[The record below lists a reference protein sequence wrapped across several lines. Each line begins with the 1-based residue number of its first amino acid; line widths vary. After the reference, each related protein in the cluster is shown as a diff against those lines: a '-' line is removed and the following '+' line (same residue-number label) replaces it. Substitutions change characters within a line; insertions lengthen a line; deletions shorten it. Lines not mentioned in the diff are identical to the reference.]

1 MCIFFSAT
9 SGTLVYQPEV
19 DFSYHYG
26 AEIPSIQVIPCCVSC
41 QKWFVFATIAD
52 IAKAFDMKILVDEMH
67 EYGSEMLK
75 SQGFEA
81 YSARELRETHNISSD
96 YSILKYAQENKMFFI
111 TSDKESGAGCTEQ
124 GIPHLFLD
132 DEMIFDLVLSKLRES
147 A

>member
-1 MCIFFSAT
+1 
-9 SGTLVYQPEV
+9 
-19 DFSYHYG
+19 
-26 AEIPSIQVIPCCVSC
+26 
-41 QKWFVFATIAD
+41 
-52 IAKAFDMKILVDEMH
+52 MKILVDEMH
-67 EYGSEMLK
+67 EKWVEMLK

-132 DEMIFDLVLSKLRES
+132 DEMIFDLVLFKALTFQHLHPFFVHFVHKYFHIKCSVLFIISVIVAANHFWHDTRC
-147 A
+147 